1 MQAQGGRLGTMRP
14 ALVFGA
20 FLALIMAFGGVA
32 RAEDG
37 ALDTTFGGDGRVT
50 TTFMNGAYANDV
62 AVQADGLIV
71 AAGAAAGD
79 DFNGVF
85 AVARYSPDGT
95 PDPTFSGDGTV
106 TTAIGAGGD
115 EAKALAIQ
123 PDGKIVAVGT
133 NGDRFELA
141 RYGTNG
147 DLDDSFGPNGVVTT
161 DPTPGWDIAY
171 GAALQPNG
179 KIVVAG
185 FGTPGGPWRP
195 RFLLARYTTAGSLDP
210 AFGDGG
216 VLISRLGTARDVIV
230 QPDGKIVAA
239 GYDSSGM
246 ALARYRRDGTLDPT
260 FGGDGT
266 VGAPRNVGAFA
277 LALQPN
283 GKIVAGGA
291 FDFFAFEV
299 VRFTAG
305 GKLDRTF
312 GHDGTITTDVGG
324 SEQGVAALAIQP
336 NGKIVAVGHSG
347 PHEGGEDD
355 VWRFVLTRYR
365 SNGVLD
371 PVFGTGG
378 IVRTRFKDGA
388 AAEGAAL
395 QADGRLV
402 AAGGQGEFTNDAF
415 AVARYAL

>member
-1 MQAQGGRLGTMRP
+1 MQSQRGRLGRLRP
-14 ALVFGA
+14 ALAFGA
-20 FLALIMAFGGVA
+20 FLALVMAFGGVA

-37 ALDTTFGGDGRVT
+37 ALDATFGGDGKVT
-50 TTFMNGAYANDV
+50 TTFTNGAYANDV

-85 AVARYSPDGT
+85 AVARYAPDGM
-95 PDPTFSGDGTV
+95 PDPTFGGDGTV
-106 TTAIGAGGD
+106 TTAIGAAGD

-123 PDGKIVAVGT
+123 ADGKIVAVGT

-141 RYGTNG
+141 RYETNG
-147 DLDDSFGPNGVVTT
+147 DLDDSFGTNGVVTT
-161 DPTPGWDIAY
+161 NPTPSWDVAY
-171 GAALQPNG
+171 GTALQPNG

-185 FGTPGGPWRP
+185 FGTPGAPFRP
-195 RFLLARYTTAGSLDP
+195 RFVLARYTTAGELDP
-210 AFGDGG
+210 SFGGGG
-216 VLISRLGTARDVIV
+216 VLISRLGTARDVVV

-266 VGAPRNVGAFA
+266 VGAPRNAGAFA

-283 GKIVAGGA
+283 GRIVAGGA

-312 GHDGTITTDVGG
+312 GHDGAVTTDVGG
-324 SEQGVAALAIQP
+324 SEQGVAAIAIQP
-336 NGKIVAVGHSG
+336 TGKIVAVGSSG
-347 PHEGGEDD
+347 PHEGGEDSA
-355 VWRFVLTRYR
+355 WRFVLTRYR
-365 SNGVLD
+365 SSGVLD
-371 PVFGTGG
+371 PAFGRAG

-388 AAEGAAL
+388 AANGSTL

-402 AAGGQGEFTNDAF
+402 VAGGQGEFTRDAF
-415 AVARYAL
+415 ALARYML